1 MKTTISV
8 TGLGYVGLP
17 LALEF
22 AKHYPVIGFDI
33 NAERIALMQQGI
45 DPSNELESIA
55 FEGKNI
61 TFTSNAA
68 DLQKAN
74 FHIIGVPTDIDHNN
88 IPNLKPLL
96 SASKSVGKHLKKGDI
111 VVYEST
117 VYPGCTED
125 DCVPVLEQYS
135 GLQAGVDFHFGYS
148 PERIVPGDKVRTL
161 TKILKIVSGNTPET
175 TQKIAEV
182 YGTIIEAGLHIAPSI
197 KVAEAAKVIENT
209 QRDLNI
215 SLMNELAIIFD
226 KMEIDTQAV
235 IEAASTKWNFHKY
248 MPGLVGGHCISVDPF
263 YLMHKAK
270 KIGVEPQVIA
280 AGRQVNDYLPTYI
293 AKRIVQKLIEE
304 GKNPGETQ
312 VLVLGVT
319 FKENVTDIRNSK
331 VFALIKELQDFGVQV
346 TAIDPHANP
355 EQVLKEYG
363 VVCHAQLVSDA
374 APSPITHHPSS
385 NTKHISPITHHP
397 SSNIDYPSSQKFN
410 AIVLA
415 VAHQEFQALSIQQ
428 MERWS
433 KDELVLFDIKGI
445 KKEQGI
451 KKYWKL

>member
-1 MKTTISV
+1 MNTIISV

-33 NAERIALMQQGI
+33 NADRIALMQQGI
-45 DPSNELESIA
+45 DPSNELESVA

-68 DLQKAN
+68 DLQRAN
-74 FHIIGVPTDIDHNN
+74 FHIIGVPTDIDQNN

-96 SASKSVGKHLKKGDI
+96 SASKSVGKYLKKGDI

-125 DCVPVLEQYS
+125 DCVPVLEQHS

-226 KMEIDTQAV
+226 KMSIDTKAV
-235 IEAASTKWNFHKY
+235 IEAAGTKWNFHKY
-248 MPGLVGGHCISVDPF
+248 LPGLVGGHCISVDPF
-263 YLMHKAK
+263 YLIHKAK

-280 AGRQVNDYLPTYI
+280 AGRIVNDFIPKFI
-293 AKRIVQKLIEE
+293 AKRVVQSLIEE
-304 GKNPGETQ
+304 GKNPGGTQ
-312 VLVLGVT
+312 VLVMGVT

-346 TAIDPHANP
+346 TAVDPHANP
-355 EQVLKEYG
+355 EQVAKEYG
-363 VVCHAQLVSDA
+363 IVCHKDIVSQSNPKPKTQN
-374 APSPITHHPSS
+374 PSP
-385 NTKHISPITHHP
+385 
-397 SSNIDYPSSQKFN
+397 QKFD

-415 VAHQEFQALSIQQ
+415 VAHQEFQEFSITQLQQ
-428 MERWS
+428 WS

-445 KKEQGI
+445 KKGKGI